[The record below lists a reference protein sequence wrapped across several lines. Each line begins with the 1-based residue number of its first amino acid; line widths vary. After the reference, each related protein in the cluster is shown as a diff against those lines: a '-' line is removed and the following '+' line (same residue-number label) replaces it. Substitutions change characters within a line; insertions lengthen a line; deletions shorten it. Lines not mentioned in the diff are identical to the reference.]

1 MNVPLLPT
9 LPSTIFGPTNQSL
22 NFPPQL
28 DSSKVA
34 EDIKTAFAAIESL
47 IKLGDIGKKNSPLE
61 SSVDFQPMA
70 QNSGGGSL
78 GSSTKDLPSAG
89 LFSSLCV
96 QVCSME
102 KLTDSLVSMQS
113 TLVNLHETLVS
124 LHYCILAL
132 TIVLCVALGCITL
145 VVLYMLAMGKLP
157 VNIITPAPVFPPPL
171 GAVEP
176 PGSMKFVHHI
186 VGVKKGHSSGSP
198 GPPDDNWTTNS
209 HDPSDPPVKD
219 GW

>member
-9 LPSTIFGPTNQSL
+9 LPSTIFGPSNQNQ
-22 NFPPQL
+22 NFPSQL
-28 DSSKVA
+28 DSAKVA

-47 IKLGDIGKKNSPLE
+47 IKLGDIGKKSSPLDAT
-61 SSVDFQPMA
+61 VDFQPMA
-70 QNSGGGSL
+70 QNSGAL
-78 GSSTKDLPSAG
+78 GASTKDLPTAG

-113 TLVNLHETLVS
+113 TLVNLHETLLN

-132 TIVLCVALGCITL
+132 TIVICVAVGCLTL

-171 GAVEP
+171 GHVEP

-186 VGVKKGHSSGSP
+186 VGVKKGHGGSP

-209 HDPSDPPVKD
+209 QDPSDPPVKD